1 MENSISVQRI
11 NGYFCME
18 DIIKSITEAE
28 SQAAEIKAQAAER
41 AAEII
46 AEASKRAA
54 DITARCETE
63 CKIMREVQ
71 INQAAA
77 DAQTAYDKALS
88 ESSAKAKKYADDVLK
103 NSDGVIN
110 DIVGRVLGGNR

>member
-1 MENSISVQRI
+1 
-11 NGYFCME
+11 ME

-28 SQAAEIKAQAAER
+28 ERAAEIKAKAAER
-41 AAEII
+41 SAEII
-46 AEASKRAA
+46 AEAAKRAA
-54 DITARCETE
+54 EITAKGETE

-77 DAQTAYDKALS
+77 DAQAAYDKTLA
-88 ESSAKAKKYADDVLK
+88 ESSAKAKKYADGVLK
-103 NSDGVIN
+103 NADGVVN